1 MFQFFCFAF
10 VISSAKQWFCSPV
23 SLVSITNISPCPLPF
38 LSAREVS
45 KRANSPVCILFEKQY
60 TAINCPLSVTDNLSS
75 LLTLQSSSASLVF
88 LDTSNEFN
96 EFSEQTTVVSS
107 VFSDKSREVNLFCLQ
122 YNSMRFLLVNSDKT
136 DNSLGDRGREEDP
149 ADRDQEVPP
158 ELLQHVAPV
167 ERIIGERLPQK
178 LHPLVSF
185 RSGGSGRASELSK

>member
-1 MFQFFCFAF
+1 MFQFFCFAL

-38 LSAREVS
+38 LSARDVS

-122 YNSMRFLLVNSDKT
+122 YNSMRFLLVDSDKT
-136 DNSLGDRGREEDP
+136 DNSLVK
-149 ADRDQEVPP
+149 QYNF
-158 ELLQHVAPV
+158 
-167 ERIIGERLPQK
+167 
-178 LHPLVSF
+178 VSSTF
-185 RSGGSGRASELSK
+185 LDTYNAVILFISQDNSMSLRQFVTSSRSILF